1 MDPWRHFLRRMAQS
15 ACAFLGFS
23 PMKLTFLLKA
33 ALDSHLDLAIPG
45 QKYWP
50 QNILLGPLAFPK
62 VFRQAV
68 KNC

>member
-1 MDPWRHFLRRMAQS
+1 
-15 ACAFLGFS
+15 
-23 PMKLTFLLKA
+23 MKLTFLLKA

-68 KNC
+68 KNCLSLAEPALKRSWEEQ

>member
-1 MDPWRHFLRRMAQS
+1 
-15 ACAFLGFS
+15 
-23 PMKLTFLLKA
+23 MKLTFLLKA